1 MDTIRTEIT
10 GESREVDILAGDRE
24 IQIRE
29 EALEVIEET
38 VAASEEADFVADESA
53 DEADFD
59 ADETA
64 DEAMSV
70 EKFAEAQAAA
80 VKAIA
85 EAQAAAIGAAE
96 EAKIEAEEEEAAE
109 ETAEETESVEA
120 FAEAAAIEFEAIDDA
135 DEAEA
140 EDGEF
145 ADEAGEAKAEESESE
160 GTVPVTQ
167 DEEPEAEAAES
178 ESADESAEAEA
189 EESESEGTVPL
200 TQNAAE
206 DKVRVIGVRFK
217 TAGKVYYFDP
227 GKWQVAHGGHVI
239 VETVRGIEY
248 GTVVGLPMEVDAS
261 KVTQPLKEVIRVATP
276 EDTEIE
282 IRNRLR
288 EKEAYRIC
296 QEKIHAH
303 GLEMKLINAEY
314 TFDNSKVL
322 FYFTADGRVDFRDLV
337 KDLASV
343 FRTRIELRQIGVRDE
358 TKILGGYG
366 ICGRPLCCHTW
377 MSDFIP
383 VSIKMAKEQNLSLNP
398 TKISG
403 VCGRLMCC
411 LKNEADTYEE
421 LNRNLPKVGDEV
433 RGNDGLS
440 GQVES
445 VNVLRQTMRILVE
458 VDDEKEYHEYH
469 VDDVTI
475 LRRRRRGGNR
485 NRKDAADPKEVQE
498 LEKLENQERQMNGG
512 SRGER
517 QNRQDRGDRQNRNY
531 RNDRQNGDDAQNR
544 GERQDNGERQ
554 NRNYRGDRQNGDD
567 AQNRNDRG
575 DRNNRR
581 DRNYRNDRQNGDD
594 AQNRGDRNFRRN
606 NRRRNNPNGGQNTNG
621 QDAGQTE

>member
-10 GESREVDILAGDRE
+10 GESREVDILAG
-24 IQIRE
+24 
-29 EALEVIEET
+29 
-38 VAASEEADFVADESA
+38 ASEEADFVADESA

-109 ETAEETESVEA
+109 ETAEETESVEE

-140 EDGEF
+140 EEGEF

-189 EESESEGTVPL
+189 VESESEGTVPL

-206 DKVRVIGVRFK
+206 GKVRVIGVRFK

-458 VDDEKEYHEYH
+458 VDE
-469 VDDVTI
+469 
-475 LRRRRRGGNR
+475 
-485 NRKDAADPKEVQE
+485 
-498 LEKLENQERQMNGG
+498 
-512 SRGER
+512 
-517 QNRQDRGDRQNRNY
+517 
-531 RNDRQNGDDAQNR
+531 
-544 GERQDNGERQ
+544 
-554 NRNYRGDRQNGDD
+554 
-567 AQNRNDRG
+567 
-575 DRNNRR
+575 
-581 DRNYRNDRQNGDD
+581 
-594 AQNRGDRNFRRN
+594 
-606 NRRRNNPNGGQNTNG
+606 
-621 QDAGQTE
+621 